1 MVGTLPPARL
11 FELAVSRDFTAPRSV
26 IIQSSNDSVSS
37 IRNVPPSHGDFGSK
51 NSHLAGRSN
60 TCFHPTK
67 AAQFLFWRGPC
78 RLTYSVCGLRSAV
91 SASEK
96 AQQAPAISVPRKK
109 ATSSVRS
116 QPASSSHT
124 SPLLTPICNAV
135 VPPPVLQ
142 YQQLIVRLVTEPPSG
157 RWFCRPPPDHPLFAL
172 ALAFAFAFAFLE
184 APSPQLSTSSNP
196 SLSPHAPSS
205 FTERLTHG

>member
-26 IIQSSNDSVSS
+26 IIQSSNNSVSS
-37 IRNVPPSHGDFGSK
+37 IRNVLPSHGDFGSK

-91 SASEK
+91 CGQRKRKSAASPSDQRSSK
-96 AQQAPAISVPRKK
+96 KRLHHRCVASLLPRPTQARYLRLS
-109 ATSSVRS
+109 ATQWS
-116 QPASSSHT
+116 
-124 SPLLTPICNAV
+124 
-135 VPPPVLQ
+135 PPP
-142 YQQLIVRLVTEPPSG
+142 YSR
-157 RWFCRPPPDHPLFAL
+157 
-172 ALAFAFAFAFLE
+172 
-184 APSPQLSTSSNP
+184 TSN
-196 SLSPHAPSS
+196 
-205 FTERLTHG
+205 